1 MRKNKEALIE
11 MKAVTIAWYE
21 KKSLAARATS
31 KNKLL
36 NLLNNLFTIQAAVSL
51 VLDKSF

>member
-1 MRKNKEALIE
+1 MAQNKEALIE

-36 NLLNNLFTIQAAVSL
+36 NLLNNFVYNPDGRKFSIW
-51 VLDKSF
+51 